1 MLERIIEIWNGFTDA
16 FKKLSTVRKILF
28 TTIPLLVLIAAYI
41 SISAPAQVEQVFLFR
56 KALSLKEIATITSEL
71 DRLNIPYKT
80 LEDKYIVLED
90 EATGTRVRMELAQ
103 NNLLPDDIKGWEL
116 FDMESWTTTEF
127 DRDVKKRRAIEG
139 EIQRHLETLK
149 WIDDA
154 EVSISVP
161 EKSLY
166 TERQIDVQAA
176 LSITP
181 AEGYQENLTN
191 KTIIRGIENI
201 LATGI
206 DGLSKDNIVITDHTG
221 NQINLF
227 PGEDYEDQIKQAV
240 EQNKVRDQEV
250 RKVVKRIEES
260 LQGVLAKNRYR
271 VAVDLEFNFD
281 KTQVNQKEILPVVIK
296 ERTPNIAYDDSVI
309 RDSVRVSRKKLTEN
323 FEGFGFVP
331 EGPPGQ
337 EPNLPPGYKES
348 IEGKNIYNKDEEID
362 NFVNG
367 EKITQQTNDAIEI
380 EKKSVSLAVDGVW
393 VKDYD
398 ENGDLII
405 TNNSIQRTYIPLTE
419 EQIRKFEE
427 TVKGSINYDS
437 KRGDAVIVENISFDR
452 QAEHRAEDEA
462 YFRAQRTRLI
472 VIIVVTSSIA
482 LLFIYFVYRAIY
494 SWLRNRRLA
503 RIEEE
508 NLLKQLQREEA
519 LSDLDKVTIK
529 EPALSE
535 DEKAAIR
542 IQEEINAMVE
552 KNPKEVGKVIA
563 AVLTEKN

>member
-1 MLERIIEIWNGFTDA
+1 MLERIIKIWDSFTDA

-71 DRLNIPYKT
+71 DRLNIPYET
-80 LEDKYIVLED
+80 LEDKFIVLED

-323 FEGFGFVP
+323 FEGFGFIP

-380 EKKSVSLAVDGVW
+380 EKKSVSLTVDGVW

-427 TVKGSINYDS
+427 TVKGSINYDG
-437 KRGDAVIVENISFDR
+437 KRGDAVVVENISFDR
-452 QAEHRAEDEA
+452 QAEHKAEDEA

-482 LLFIYFVYRAIY
+482 LIFLYFVYRAVY

-519 LSDLDKVTIK
+519 LSDLDKVAIK

-563 AVLTEKN
+563 AVLMEKN